1 MDALS
6 IAKDAADRTAGE
18 HRTVAM
24 GIDVQAKVPVK

>member
-6 IAKDAADRTAGE
+6 IAKDAPARTAGE

-24 GIDVQAKVPVK
+24 DIDVQAKVPVK